1 MSSRSHGQKVAKLVS
16 ESVSDRLQVSPLAQL
31 LH

>member
-16 ESVSDRLQVSPLAQL
+16 KSVSDRLQVSPLAQL